1 MQFMQ
6 SIFLVGGSVLV
17 PQYLKPAK
25 ADLVIIAKEENLLKQ
40 SQEDFFYSN
49 LNLPLCGPA
58 IKSVCGLIWSFLPQ
72 SKLPERIPLEDNNI
86 QHIIKRKFALQNTS
100 ATCYFSRF
108 IDNHDLNISVKLC
121 I

>member
-25 ADLVIIAKEENLLKQ
+25 AGLVIIAKEENLLKQ

-49 LNLPLCGPA
+49 LNLPLCDPA
-58 IKSVCGLIWSFLPQ
+58 INSVCGLIWSFLPQ
-72 SKLPERIPLEDNNI
+72 SKLPDRISIQNEKYNI
-86 QHIIKRKFALQNTS
+86 QWKLLNVITDNVIIW
-100 ATCYFSRF
+100 
-108 IDNHDLNISVKLC
+108 IM
-121 I
+121 